1 MPAFNFSGPAEM
13 LRAEQKDKELCE
25 RINGQLSEFIV
36 KFKGS
41 KTINLL

>member
-1 MPAFNFSGPAEM
+1 MSAINFTGPAEI

-25 RINGQLSEFIV
+25 HINRQLSEFIV

-41 KTINLL
+41 KTAV